1 MVPQPRTC
9 TPAQDASACLRSSQ
23 DMRRRTEC
31 VSPGDV
37 RCACVQHI
45 GSSRGSSADALAAA
59 PAGEPGRPQARS
71 SMQRGCCHCPVS
83 AYSSEGKQGSTHTCS
98 KRQRS
103 CCSAAHTEL
112 ARQSSLSA
120 WQAPAKAPG
129 GSKLGAS
136 GRATWGR
143 EASWRTSPPP
153 SQRRRAPSCSKRSRL
168 GSLASL
174 NRDLMLSCQ

>member
-129 GSKLGAS
+129 GSKRARRGERPGAGKRRGVPARRLPKGGERPAVPS
-136 GRATWGR
+136 APGWGP
-143 EASWRTSPPP
+143 W
-153 SQRRRAPSCSKRSRL
+153 L
-168 GSLASL
+168 
-174 NRDLMLSCQ
+174 LSTGT